1 MHVTAQTKLKLTP
14 ALSPDK
20 PSAETMRSQEP
31 QRWPFFRHTWLKSA
45 ARFWKV
51 VARAKNAMPRA
62 KGRRGERAEPKTEW
76 SKKAAARTVFSTIS
90 HQHQITPSKH
100 THGTTFLVLKSLGPI
115 LCNNPPL
122 KTSKFP
128 TFLGEPFCS
137 PVSPPSFIFPLVMLD
152 LSLFRNFV
160 FSGCPVWPRFAP
172 TALDTASDLRH
183 DLAEKTGMTTSTKT
197 LPSKSSS
204 FLPWNS
210 CCHSALVPAFSS
222 HFPSILGSRFRRLV
236 PHCDSD
242 PAACDGTKKNRI
254 VPWSSI
260 ASHRHCC
267 CWERWYSICLRNF
280 LGVCARS
287 HGGTLDS
294 SYRAA
299 SKMHRDLV
307 HALFETLSSCPTQR
321 SSSNIK
327 RFLEPLPIMK
337 NI

>member
-1 MHVTAQTKLKLTP
+1 MHVTAQTKMKLTP
-14 ALSPDK
+14 ASSPDK

-51 VARAKNAMPRA
+51 VCAGKNCHAEGEGA
-62 KGRRGERAEPKTEW
+62 KGRESRTEGL
-76 SKKAAARTVFSTIS
+76 SGAKRLQQEQSSVFSTIS

-137 PVSPPSFIFPLVMLD
+137 PVSPPSFIFPPVPDPPLNNGIDTFVMLD
-152 LSLFRNFV
+152 FSFFRNFV

-172 TALDTASDLRH
+172 TALDTASDLKH

-236 PHCDSD
+236 PHCDSPICDSD
-242 PAACDGTKKNRI
+242 PAACDGTKKSE
-254 VPWSSI
+254 SSLG
-260 ASHRHCC
+260 
-267 CWERWYSICLRNF
+267 LR
-280 LGVCARS
+280 
-287 HGGTLDS
+287 
-294 SYRAA
+294 
-299 SKMHRDLV
+299 
-307 HALFETLSSCPTQR
+307 
-321 SSSNIK
+321 
-327 RFLEPLPIMK
+327 
-337 NI
+337 

>member
-1 MHVTAQTKLKLTP
+1 
-14 ALSPDK
+14 
-20 PSAETMRSQEP
+20 
-31 QRWPFFRHTWLKSA
+31 
-45 ARFWKV
+45 
-51 VARAKNAMPRA
+51 MPRA
-62 KGRRGERAEPKTEW
+62 RGRRGERAEPKTEW

-137 PVSPPSFIFPLVMLD
+137 PVSPPSFIFPRVPAPPLNNGID
-152 LSLFRNFV
+152 IGFFFRNFV
-160 FSGCPVWPRFAP
+160 FSGCPVWPRFPP
-172 TALDTASDLRH
+172 TALDTASDLRPCRKNWNDNFH
-183 DLAEKTGMTTSTKT
+183 EDIAIEEFIFSTMKLV
-197 LPSKSSS
+197 LPFCSLSIDSWIAISKACSP
-204 FLPWNS
+204 L
-210 CCHSALVPAFSS
+210 
-222 HFPSILGSRFRRLV
+222 RFRPRCLRRY
-236 PHCDSD
+236 
-242 PAACDGTKKNRI
+242 KKKRI

-267 CWERWYSICLRNF
+267 CWERWYSICLRSF

-294 SYRAA
+294 SYGAA

-307 HALFETLSSCPTQR
+307 HALFETLPSCPTQR

-327 RFLEPLPIMK
+327 RFLEPPPIMK
-337 NI
+337 NM